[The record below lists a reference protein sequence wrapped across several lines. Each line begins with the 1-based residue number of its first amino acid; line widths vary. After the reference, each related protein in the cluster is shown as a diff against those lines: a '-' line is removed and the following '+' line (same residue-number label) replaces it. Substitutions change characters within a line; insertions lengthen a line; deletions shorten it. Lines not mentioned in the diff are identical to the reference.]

1 MQIQPVLAPWSVSLA
16 DFMSSPMP
24 VLFEMGSKPVAV
36 MHQDK
41 PLFYVLSPL
50 AMQSQ
55 HQTPLMLA
63 PPASGPVQTPVIL
76 PPAAATQ
83 PAVPGAPAT
92 PVASSNA
99 PTTTFR
105 ILARKLVEQES
116 QRLARG
122 EICSA
127 SVGVL
132 RNRLDAHVLPHFGSM
147 EVGQVKTRDLDAFV
161 QRLSSHALSST
172 TLSQYM
178 VVMRK
183 LLKLARREE
192 LLVELPEMPRIKL
205 VTKSRSML
213 NVSEYHRLI
222 QTARRLSRQQCAAPK
237 EKDSDGERERF
248 WVQPRH
254 LILPPDLAWV
264 ISFMVNSFVRPSDIK
279 FLQHRHITVVR
290 AEHLYLRLNLPET
303 KRHDKPI
310 VTLRPA
316 VRVYEA
322 IQQRAREIGRAAPE
336 DYIFLPDI
344 KDRQYALALLGFW
357 LKWVMREAGIAR
369 VDSLGAARTLYSLR
383 HTAIMYRLL
392 YGQGIDMLTLAR
404 NARTSVE
411 MIERFYA
418 STLSG
423 EMNVGMLQSKR
434 ARN

>member
-1 MQIQPVLAPWSVSLA
+1 MLIQPVLAPWVVSLA
-16 DFMSSPMP
+16 DFISGPMP
-24 VLFEMGSKPVAV
+24 LLAEMGSKPVAV

-41 PLFYVLSPL
+41 PLFYVLSPSAMRSQNQEPTTL
-50 AMQSQ
+50 ATVSNLPVAV
-55 HQTPLMLA
+55 PLPFPLPPVLA
-63 PPASGPVQTPVIL
+63 PP
-76 PPAAATQ
+76 PAA
-83 PAVPGAPAT
+83 PLPAT
-92 PVASSNA
+92 PEPSA
-99 PTTTFR
+99 TGTTFR
-105 ILARKLVEQES
+105 MLARKLVEQES

-122 EICSA
+122 EICTA

-132 RNRLDAHVLPHFGSM
+132 RNRLDAHVLPHFGAM
-147 EVGQVKTRDLDAFV
+147 EVGQIKTRDLDAFV
-161 QRLSSHALSST
+161 QRLSSHALSSN

-192 LLVELPEMPRIKL
+192 LLAELPEMPRIKL

-213 NVSEYHRLI
+213 NVSEYRCLI
-222 QTARRLSRQQCAAPK
+222 QTARRLSRQQREAPK
-237 EKDSDGERERF
+237 HKDSDGERDRF

-279 FLQHRHITVVR
+279 FLQHQHVTVVR
-290 AEHLYLRLNLPET
+290 GEHLYLRLNLPET

-316 VRVYEA
+316 VRVYES
-322 IQQRAREIGRAAPE
+322 IQARAREIGKDAPQ
-336 DYIFLPDI
+336 DYVFLPDV

-357 LKWVMREAGIAR
+357 LKWIMREAGIAR
-369 VDSLGAARTLYSLR
+369 VDALGHARTLYSLR

-404 NARTSVE
+404 NARTSVD

-434 ARN
+434 QR